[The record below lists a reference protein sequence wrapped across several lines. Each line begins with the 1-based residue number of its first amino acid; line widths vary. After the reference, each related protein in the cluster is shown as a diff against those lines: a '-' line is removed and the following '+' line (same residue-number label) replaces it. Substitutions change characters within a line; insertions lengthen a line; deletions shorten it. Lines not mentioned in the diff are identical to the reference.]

1 MDRAIAAGALQAVA
15 FCHSH
20 AVAHGSLGSGSL
32 LLSHLDDRRP
42 EQLLVKL
49 DNFGYAYR
57 MDAPEGNC
65 TCPMH
70 VVATQH
76 A

>member
-1 MDRAIAAGALQAVA
+1 MGRAIAAGALQAVA

-57 MDAPEGNC
+57 MDAPEGSLS
-65 TCPMH
+65 PPH
-70 VVATQH
+70 
-76 A
+76 